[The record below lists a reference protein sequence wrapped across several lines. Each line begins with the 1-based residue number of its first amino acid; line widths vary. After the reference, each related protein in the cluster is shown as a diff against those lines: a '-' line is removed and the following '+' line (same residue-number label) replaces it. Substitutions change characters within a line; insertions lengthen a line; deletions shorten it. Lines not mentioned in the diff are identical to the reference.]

1 MASPGPGTRTLDTPW
16 LYVWVSF
23 AEPAGIATAVSHDV
37 DDGTAADVHQ
47 AWIEVPK
54 EQHTPHPYS
63 NGHQ

>member
-1 MASPGPGTRTLDTPW
+1 

-23 AEPAGIATAVSHDV
+23 AEPAGIASAVSHDV